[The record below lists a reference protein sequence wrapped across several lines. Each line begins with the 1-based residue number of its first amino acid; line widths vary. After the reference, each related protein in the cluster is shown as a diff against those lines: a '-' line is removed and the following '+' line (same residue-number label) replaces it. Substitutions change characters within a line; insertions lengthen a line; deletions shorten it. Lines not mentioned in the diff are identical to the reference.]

1 MDRRKTR
8 DAHAQRVRAILKRMQ
23 PHRAAA
29 QVHHGVV
36 TVMGVPG
43 GEGEMVE
50 VIVIRGSHDAERYA
64 YAPVLPS
71 EFVDAADPLGW
82 DGEGWDEFDD
92 EAR

>member
-1 MDRRKTR
+1 MDRRKTP
-8 DAHAQRVRAILKRMQ
+8 DAHAKRVRAMLERMQ

-64 YAPVLPS
+64 YAPVLPT
-71 EFVDAADPLGW
+71 EFRRCGGPSGVGW
-82 DGEGWDEFDD
+82 RRVG
-92 EAR
+92 RVRR